1 MIKIHI
7 FHTGKVRVDTAIPYK
22 EKNPLAVTGF
32 LRGNDKK
39 TDLPV
44 SCYLIEHPNGRV
56 LIDSGW
62 HSKYANA
69 PAVRWEKP
77 HRFFG
82 LLDSISTPILNDGES
97 IDCQLADMGVKPFE
111 IDYLFP
117 SHLDF
122 DHTSG
127 LALLRGVPS
136 IRAASEEIADAGRY
150 FFRYVKE
157 NWKSVGLKPFY
168 YEQTG
173 IGPVGKSYD
182 VFGDG
187 SILLVNTPGHSHG
200 HFSAVIKNNG
210 KYVVLA
216 GDAIYTQKSMQDKLI
231 PGFTVNARLAR
242 KSLEWICGCAS
253 DENCLLVAANHDPGI
268 TPQIIEL

>member
-7 FHTGKVRVDTAIPYK
+7 VHTGKVRVDIAIPYK
-22 EKNPLAVTGF
+22 EKNPFAATGF

-39 TDLPV
+39 IELPV
-44 SCYLIEHPNGRV
+44 SCYLIEHPNGRI

-62 HSKYANA
+62 NSKY
-69 PAVRWEKP
+69 VTEKP

-82 LLDSISTPILNDGES
+82 LLDHISTPILKNGES
-97 IDCQLADMGVKPFE
+97 IDCQLADMGVKSSD
-111 IDYLFP
+111 IDYLFF

-127 LALLRGVPS
+127 LELLHGVHN
-136 IRAASEEIADAGRY
+136 IQAASEEIADADRY

-157 NWKSVGLKPFY
+157 NWEFADLKPFY
-168 YEQTG
+168 YDKTG

-182 VFGDG
+182 VFRDG
-187 SILLVNTPGHSHG
+187 SILLANTPGHSHG
-200 HFSAVIKNNG
+200 LFSVIIKNDG

-216 GDAIYTQKSMQDKLI
+216 GDAIYTQDSIRRKMI
-231 PGFTVNARLAR
+231 PGFTVNAKLAR
-242 KSLEWICGCAS
+242 KSLEWICGCVA
-253 DENCLLVAANHDPGI
+253 DENCLLVAANHDPDI
-268 TPQIIEL
+268 KPQIIEL